1 MTYHHRVHTS
11 IFLSSTNF
19 FLHYCMGDGD
29 ESEIMHITKPC
40 SVRHHVFKNNNEQL
54 SLSEDEFFYN
64 GLKQVGNS

>member
-1 MTYHHRVHTS
+1 
-11 IFLSSTNF
+11 
-19 FLHYCMGDGD
+19 MGDGD